1 MHDTVARAYGM
12 PTQADFARAV
22 ALRQAAADAEKER
35 RTANTPLTGTSP
47 GSAPSAAEPAES

>member
-1 MHDTVARAYGM
+1 MSSH
-12 PTQADFARAV
+12 FARAV
-22 ALRQAAADAEKER
+22 ALRLADADAEKER